1 MVLTFLMKLQS
12 QNPVLQRTLKTT
24 FNLTEVFLKKNKTWS
39 ILSFRSKEIKMRC
52 KLAFNIDKQKTCFLH
67 LNYVIKTSFI
77 YVKFI
82 VSSVRLSIA
91 VCTERVPCVC
101 LALGVSLI
109 QWNNG
114 NHNVWTPVFV
124 WKNKIFSE
132 SSSLSRN
139 LSLWRYLVSSGC
151 NL

>member
-1 MVLTFLMKLQS
+1 MKLQS
-12 QNPVLQRTLKTT
+12 QNQVLQRTLKTT

-39 ILSFRSKEIKMRC
+39 ILSFRGKEIKMHY

-67 LNYVIKTSFI
+67 LNYVIKTSFT

-82 VSSVRLSIA
+82 VSSARWSIA
-91 VCTERVPCVC
+91 VCTECVPCVC

-109 QWNNG
+109 QWNQWQSQRLDTGFWVEEQN
-114 NHNVWTPVFV
+114 
-124 WKNKIFSE
+124 FSE
-132 SSSLSRN
+132 SSSLSRS
-139 LSLWRYLVSSGC
+139 LSLWWYLVSSGC